1 LLVEGSLEL
10 QSLAGRKR
18 FVSLAQV
25 GPYEV
30 SQEEAAH
37 HIKAR
42 VQGTAEKAVRGVL
55 DVLDAFGR
63 SGREPA
69 APDLPAATSDQRPSN
84 GSGLEV
90 LAELAGVPA
99 EQLREDPSVLWSA
112 VKTVGGR
119 VRDVYVGATR
129 GDEAALEQA
138 RRDAMSLQQTL
149 SHHGVRLTRD
159 GGNLADDLRG
169 AQPVLAE
176 ARAETAA
183 RFEHAAEKI
192 QGFLRGLEA
201 SLRNA
206 AEDVRAKGADPANES
221 PNSPNTKQGS

>member
-55 DVLDAFGR
+55 DVLGAFDKRGR
-63 SGREPA
+63 DPGGS
-69 APDLPAATSDQRPSN
+69 DLPGGSSDQVPPN

-112 VKTVGGR
+112 VKTVGER

-138 RRDAMSLQQTL
+138 RREAASLQQTL
-149 SHHGVRLTRD
+149 SQHGVRLTRD
-159 GGNLADDLRG
+159 GGNIADQLRA

-183 RFEHAAEKI
+183 RFEHAAVKI
-192 QGFLRGLEA
+192 HAFLRGTEA
-201 SLRNA
+201 VLRDA
-206 AEDVRAKGADPANES
+206 AKDVRAKGEHLVNEN
-221 PNSPNTKQGS
+221 PNHPDTKQGS